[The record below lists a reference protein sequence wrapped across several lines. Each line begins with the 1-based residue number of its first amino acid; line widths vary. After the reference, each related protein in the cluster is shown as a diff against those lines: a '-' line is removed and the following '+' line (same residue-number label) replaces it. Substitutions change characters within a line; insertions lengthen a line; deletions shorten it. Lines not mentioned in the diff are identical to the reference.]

1 MEKTNKRSLR
11 SLTSTIVPVGILVI
25 IVVFFQIISSGRLLT
40 TGNIRSIFNNM
51 FSIAIGAAG
60 VSFLMAQGNLDF
72 SLGGIAGFAAAVSG
86 YAAHVSPVLSVLAG
100 LVVGGLCGLLNGF
113 VHAKLHISAIITTLS
128 SAYIFRGIQCV
139 LLEFNAVSLPASMM
153 SLENQ
158 TLKIIVM
165 VGVLLVCG
173 VVYNHYRFGKFSKA
187 IGSRPEAAAQSGVRV
202 DRMRI
207 AAFVVAGVCAGIAGF
222 FFLVRA
228 ASVSANTGSSF
239 EFNVLLA
246 LLIGGMPISGGSG
259 TKYRAVVL
267 GSLIMAVLS
276 NGMTLWR
283 RSATDQQLIRGVIF
297 LVAVTSSFDRKNLAV
312 IK

>member
-1 MEKTNKRSLR
+1 MGTKASQWR
-11 SLTSTIVPVGILVI
+11 
-25 IVVFFQIISSGRLLT
+25 
-40 TGNIRSIFNNM
+40 
-51 FSIAIGAAG
+51 GAF
-60 VSFLMAQGNLDF
+60 FLMLAALIWGTAFVAQSVGMDYIGPCTFNAVRSYIGGLVLLPLIFWNRRLQAGKPQEADPARGRKLL
-72 SLGGIAGFAAAVSG
+72 LGGGA
-86 YAAHVSPVLSVLAG
+86 
-100 LVVGGLCGLLNGF
+100 LCGLLNGF

-165 VGVLLVCG
+165 VGVLLICG

-187 IGSRPEAAAQSGVRV
+187 IGSRPEAAAQSGARV

-283 RSATDQQLIRGVIF
+283 LSATDQQLIRGVIF